1 MHQGKYHGAQGGD
14 PSPAVGC
21 EQLLKLGQ
29 AAKLRDGALGQVG
42 HENEG
47 KNNLIGRKPE
57 KEGCQDNAI
66 HPQGP
71 AQRIEKAGE
80 VGKEA
85 HTTEFYIG
93 HKPNDKACGRCDG
106 RGPAQDK
113 HSPIQYGAKKH
124 TPHLRAPVWGK
135 LQGEG
140 GGHPF

>member
-1 MHQGKYHGAQGGD
+1 MVHRAVIQVQPLAVSSSLNWD
-14 PSPAVGC
+14 RLPSSVI
-21 EQLLKLGQ
+21 
-29 AAKLRDGALGQVG
+29 GALGQVG

-85 HTTEFYIG
+85 HTPEFYIG

-124 TPHLRAPVWGK
+124 TPHLRTPVWG
-135 LQGEG
+135 
-140 GGHPF
+140 